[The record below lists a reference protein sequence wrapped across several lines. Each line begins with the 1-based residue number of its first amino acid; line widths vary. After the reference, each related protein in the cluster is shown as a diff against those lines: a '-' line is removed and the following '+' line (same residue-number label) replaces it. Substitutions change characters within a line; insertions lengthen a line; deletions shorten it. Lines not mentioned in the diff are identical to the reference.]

1 MKILTNIRFA
11 QTAGIA
17 QMLFSFLDFVEKS
30 AKNDFQIIGVNITN
44 QKKESHRKN
53 KKRKVGV
60 VSIGLRVP
68 KIAKVM
74 LKAKKLDDVK
84 KRYSKIIE
92 AYQRVIKKE
101 KPDLILING
110 TYYMPWCLLCA
121 AEKENKP
128 VVLHYHGVL
137 TKETQ
142 NWRVKQKKIFKEME
156 KCFDKKNIFYIFP
169 SEITKKVVENEVFGH
184 KIKNYTILPNGVPP
198 YFFKE
203 KIRGNRKNIGIISRW
218 ARIKNI
224 EFCGELAKYNQSK
237 GNKFN
242 INLITDIEPNKH
254 PLKGWSKIIKVYTPM
269 DNKKLV
275 NFYKRMG
282 VIISPS
288 YFETYGNVAKE
299 AIAAGTPAIVN
310 GNMGVSETFRELGL
324 DDLVIKFDSVKKVY
338 DKIENVIGQR
348 IDESIRTKIKKLY
361 SSPKI
366 FNKMIKILQTANS
379 AQKDKVF

>member
-17 QMLFSFLDFVEKS
+17 QMLFSFLDFVEKGT
-30 AKNDFQIIGVNITN
+30 KNDFQVIGVNIIN
-44 QKKESHRKN
+44 QKEESYKKN
-53 KKRKVGV
+53 KKKKVGI
-60 VSIGLRVP
+60 VSMGLRVP
-68 KIAKVM
+68 EIAKVM
-74 LKAKKLDDVK
+74 RKAKKLDDVK
-84 KRYSKIIE
+84 KRYSEIIE

-121 AEKENKP
+121 AEKENIP

-142 NWRVKQKKIFKEME
+142 NWKARQRKIFKEME
-156 KCFDKKNIFYIFP
+156 RCFDKKNIFYIFP
-169 SEITKKVVENEVFGH
+169 SEITKRVVENEVFGH
-184 KIKNYTILPNGVPP
+184 KIKNCIILPNPVPA
-198 YFFKE
+198 YFFKD
-203 KIRGNRKNIGIISRW
+203 KIRSNRKNIGIISRW

-224 EFCGELAKYNQSK
+224 EFCGKLAKYNQSK
-237 GNKFN
+237 GSKFN
-242 INLITDIEPNKH
+242 INLITDIKPNRY

-275 NFYKRMG
+275 NFYKKMG
-282 VIISPS
+282 AIISPS
-288 YFETYGNVAKE
+288 FFETYGNVAKE
-299 AIAAGTPAIVN
+299 AIATGTPALVN
-310 GNMGVSETFRELGL
+310 SNMGVSETFRKLGL
-324 DDLVIKFDSVKKVY
+324 GDLVIKFDSVKKVY

-348 IDESIRTKIKKLY
+348 IDENIRVKIKKLY

-366 FNKMIKILQTANS
+366 FNKMIEILQTVNS
-379 AQKDKVF
+379 VQKDKVF